1 MGEFLTIARR
11 FEAKSRHE
19 INLLDLG
26 IALLLEKF
34 SQPFLALTHYTPL
47 AERQLMSPVIPEVQN
62 LLSGVTPIEAEQ
74 SEAMELIG
82 LALSHRYRLMTRS
95 NLIGFLV
102 SSGVLV
108 TYGVLG
114 MSVAL
119 ASSLS
124 HAVMIL
130 GGWLSAMAF
139 TMVVCR
145 QNWHWRPRARPRV
158 RGGPR

>member
-1 MGEFLTIARR
+1 MGEFLTIARQ

-19 INLLDLG
+19 INLFDLG

-34 SQPFLALTHYTPL
+34 ARPLLAFTNYTPL
-47 AERQLMSPVIPEVQN
+47 AKRQLMSPVIPEVQN
-62 LLSGVTPIEAEQ
+62 MLSGVTPLEAEQ
-74 SEAMELIG
+74 GEALELIG
-82 LALSHRYRLMTRS
+82 RGLAHRHLLMTRS

-102 SSGVLV
+102 SAGVLV
-108 TYGVLG
+108 TYGVFG
-114 MSVAL
+114 AAVAL
-119 ASSLS
+119 STSLS

-145 QNWHWRPRARPRV
+145 RNWHWRPRAKPGV